1 MPDGGPERPG
11 ESRRRQ
17 NPQAESARGGWAARL
32 ASLLLFSR
40 SVADGIYVSMCGAA
54 ARSEQLDAIAD
65 NLANAQTPGFK
76 AARPAFEAFLPQSG
90 AADKSYPAAVATG
103 FDLRPGPTAR
113 TDSPLDVLPEDGA
126 FLAVA
131 TEDGTRAY
139 TRDGRLGVDGERRLT
154 QSGRP
159 VLDRAGNAIH
169 LPPGPPPQIGQDG
182 AVRVGDVVVAEL
194 GRFQLT
200 GPVDRVGP
208 ALLAPVRGG
217 QASPVDAKVRVGEI
231 ELGNA
236 SALGGMVQLIAA
248 QRHFEA
254 SMQALQ
260 TYRSMDQRSAD
271 LGRVR

>member
-1 MPDGGPERPG
+1 M
-11 ESRRRQ
+11 
-17 NPQAESARGGWAARL
+17 
-32 ASLLLFSR
+32 ASSLLFSR
-40 SVADGIYVSMCGAA
+40 SVSDGIYVSMCGAA

-103 FDLRPGPTAR
+103 FDLRPGPTTR

-131 TEDGTRAY
+131 TEGGGRAY
-139 TRDGRLGVDGERRLT
+139 TRDGRLGVDSERRLT

-159 VLDRAGNAIH
+159 VLDRSGSPIY

-182 AVRVGDVVVAEL
+182 AVRVGDVSVAEL

-217 QASPVDAKVRVGEI
+217 EATSVDARVRVGEI

-236 SALGGMVQLIAA
+236 SALGGMVQLISA

-260 TYRSMDQRSAD
+260 TYRTMDQRSAD